1 MYLATIRPTV
11 SADTITKVTR
21 LFNGSIDDIVNELLQ
36 NARRAGATAVVIS
49 HTKADTGI
57 YLTIADDGTGVADP
71 ARMLALGDSG
81 WNSAIAAREDPA
93 GMGVFSLTGKD
104 VTVTSCAADQPI
116 GWSANIRENEWIG
129 EADIP
134 VVDES
139 RPVGTT
145 ITVHLPLGG
154 PAIVAKAVEEAAA
167 HYPLP
172 VTLNGVLTKQADF
185 LEGAKFIGEWRGS
198 RIGVFTGRPWSKAK
212 TVNFHG
218 LTVKKTLCEIK
229 ETFQGTEFY
238 AKLDIANTPDLNLVL
253 PARKEFV
260 ENEAL
265 DALKE
270 ACARTIFEAIAECD
284 THSLSYSDWLRARD
298 LGVDLPE
305 AQPLL
310 YQWRPNVADE
320 HGGEVGETIDAAS
333 GPLIRGPDFE
343 AQLAQPFA
351 RAIEGDPFAD
361 RLVEQHRFYEGYE
374 WYDALPEVSAA
385 HFEVKTG
392 ERTYRIYEGTCD
404 PALEE
409 HVEADSITLHCVTTH
424 DGRVDEHSFATDVAL
439 IEDSDMWYSVIDN
452 VKSAWTK
459 SDKLTPDVLVLLL
472 DDACFCSSDDSE
484 CDSWDT
490 QHERFENDAQ
500 KLATEILLGED
511 AAICGQFREAVAR
524 LNWLIPPERNIFIE
538 MVGGAIEVRIEAEE
552 VEA

>member
-1 MYLATIRPTV
+1 MYPATIRPSV

-36 NARRAGATAVVIS
+36 NARRAGATAIVIS

-57 YLTIADDGTGVADP
+57 HLTIADDGTGVADP
-71 ARMLALGDSG
+71 AQMLALGDSG
-81 WNSAIAAREDPA
+81 WDSPIAAREDPA
-93 GMGVFSLTGKD
+93 GMGVFSLAGKD
-104 VTVTSCAADQPI
+104 VTITSRATDQAI
-116 GWSANIRENEWIG
+116 GWSANIRENEWTG

-154 PAIVAKAVEEAAA
+154 PALVAKAVEEAAA

-172 VTLNGVLTKQADF
+172 VTLDGVLAKQADF
-185 LEGAKFIGEWRGS
+185 LEAAKFIGEWRGS
-198 RIGVFTGRPWSKAK
+198 RIGVFTGRPWSKDD

-218 LTVKKTLCEIK
+218 LTVTKLLCEIK
-229 ETFQGTEFY
+229 ETFQGEHFY
-238 AKLDIANTPDLNLVL
+238 AKLDIGNTPDLKLVL

-265 DALKE
+265 EALKE
-270 ACARTIFEAIAECD
+270 ACARTIFKAIAERG
-284 THSLSYSDWLRARD
+284 THTLSHSDWLRARD

-305 AQPLL
+305 ANPVL
-310 YQWRPNVADE
+310 YRWRPNVADE
-320 HGGEVGETIDAAS
+320 HCGEVGEPMEA
-333 GPLIRGPDFE
+333 GHCPLIRGPDFE
-343 AQLAQPFA
+343 AAMAQPIA

-361 RLVEQHRFYEGYE
+361 RLVERHAFYEGYD
-374 WYDALPEVSAA
+374 WYDAMPKIAAA
-385 HFEVKTG
+385 HFEVKAG
-392 ERTYRIYEGTCD
+392 DRNYRIFEGTCD

-409 HVEADSITLHCVTTH
+409 HVEAESITLHCVATH
-424 DGRVDEHSFATDVAL
+424 NGSTEEYSFATDVAL
-439 IEDSDMWYSVIDN
+439 IEDTDMWFGALDN
-452 VKSAWTK
+452 VRIAWKKSA
-459 SDKLTPDVLVLLL
+459 KLTPDTLILLL
-472 DDACFCSSDDSE
+472 NDALFCSSDDSE

-490 QHERFENDAQ
+490 QHERFERDAQ

-538 MVGGAIEVRIEAEE
+538 MVGGAIDVRIEAEE